1 MDITFVLIG
10 LQVCFH
16 RAIKHENDV
25 IIKWLALSPSYEKS
39 KFQVSYIRDS
49 YKRSP
54 RFSPGYECTEN
65 MFYFLNK
72 VYLAAVH
79 KIWNKRDWGFFT
91 LSPYLFILAIS
102 IRIDWSTMSN
112 AFFRFMK
119 STPFIW
125 PLSIL
130 RRQSSVGFNKV
141 GYSIMAIRTIG
152 NSILSKG
159 QCHMTYTRHT
169 WNVTDRKQGII
180 GTWYKEFWR

>member
-141 GYSIMAIRTIG
+141 VTVLWQFVPLAIRYCQ
-152 NSILSKG
+152 KG
-159 QCHMTYTRHT
+159 
-169 WNVTDRKQGII
+169 NVTWHTHDIH
-180 GTWYKEFWR
+180 GTWRTGNRE